1 MLKKISEKL
10 KAISDSHPLMLKVAK
25 FNVALSSATLAGKV
39 LTFLVMIPVARILG
53 PAVYGAYSA
62 LVSYAGILLSFL
74 NVGYKEVLAI
84 ETSRDQ
90 RLLPEYLSKT
100 FTLTAYLSATLF
112 AASTLAV
119 IFYHEALFRVPAEI
133 ASNFSL
139 LAVLYSACVL
149 YFGPSN
155 VFTRVFQVKQKEYHN
170 AFSVL
175 LERVVFAVGV
185 VVLFYG
191 NAVGGIK
198 ALVLAY
204 LLSTLVV
211 SVYWAYWALK
221 WTKMKLEHY
230 PDLGFAKRLFPKAK
244 WFAASAI
251 IAGVMGQISTF
262 LTQSLSST
270 TQAGYFFT
278 AYGLVVVALL
288 MVTNAYWT
296 TTVVAAKKTTRKFF
310 YALAKR
316 LALPVALAVAASLAA
331 TPVSGQLILAL
342 YKSDFLP
349 AAGILNV
356 LVFLLPLSL
365 ISLWGDQ
372 ILISTGNQ
380 KRQVHILMLALSVN
394 LVASILLIPA
404 RGALGAAAAMLLSQ
418 AVATAA
424 TTIAGYSIY
433 SKMKPG
439 TVYR

>member
-1 MLKKISEKL
+1 MLKKMREKL
-10 KAISDSHPLMLKVAK
+10 DSISGNHPLVLKVAK
-25 FNVALSSATLAGKV
+25 FNIALSSATFAGKV

-53 PAVYGAYSA
+53 PAAYGAYSA
-62 LVSYAGILLSFL
+62 LVSYAGILLSL
-74 NVGYKEVLAI
+74 INVGFKEVLAI

-100 FTLTAYLSATLF
+100 FTLTAYLSAILF
-112 AASTLAV
+112 VASTIAV
-119 IFYHEALFRVPAEI
+119 IFYHEAMFRVPAEI

-139 LAVLYSACVL
+139 LAILYSACIL

-155 VFTRVFQVKQKEYHN
+155 VFTRVFQVKQKEFHN
-170 AFSVL
+170 AFSVF
-175 LERVVFAVGV
+175 LERAVFAVGV

-198 ALVLAY
+198 ALVLSY
-204 LLSTLVV
+204 LLSTLAV
-211 SVYWAYWALK
+211 SLYWAYWAFK
-221 WTKMKLEHY
+221 WTKMRLEPY
-230 PDLGFAKRLFPKAK
+230 PDWGFAKRLFPKAK

-310 YALAKR
+310 LALAQR
-316 LALPVALAVAASLAA
+316 LALLVALAVAASLAA
-331 TPVSGQLILAL
+331 SLVSGQLILFL
-342 YKSDFLP
+342 YKKDFLP
-349 AAGILNV
+349 AAGILNI

-372 ILISTGNQ
+372 MLMSTGNQ
-380 KRQVHILMLALSVN
+380 KRQVYILMLALFVN
-394 LVASILLIPA
+394 LAASILFIPVG
-404 RGALGAAAAMLLSQ
+404 GAMGAAAAMLLSQ
-418 AVATAA
+418 VVATAA

-439 TVYR
+439 TIYR